1 MKFFRFSSVLASVSI
16 GVLIQPVLADVKADN
31 IFHTI
36 PKAKDGTCDGKDID
50 TMLHEA
56 ITLNNKAISAIDTLL
71 KDGGISYFGDEGRLA
86 QIAAAQ
92 LGVTRNTDIGLTGLR
107 VFWNEDDQA
116 KLKKFRSA
124 YDNHPQYL
132 MIILTLRS

>member
-36 PKAKDGTCDGKDID
+36 PKAKDGTCDGKDVD

-116 KLKKFRSA
+116 KLKKFRST
-124 YDNHPQYL
+124 YNDLPQYL